1 MTAQKES
8 SSSTARE
15 IPENQLH
22 EKDVDGL
29 SDDQLARYL
38 QQAKKAAMKRQ

>member
-1 MTAQKES
+1 MIAQEEF

-15 IPENQLH
+15 VPESQLH

-29 SDDQLARYL
+29 SDNQLARYL
-38 QQAKKAAMKRQ
+38 Q

>member
-1 MTAQKES
+1 MIAQKES
-8 SSSTARE
+8 NSSTARE
-15 IPENQLH
+15 VPKSQLH

-38 QQAKKAAMKRQ
+38 Q